1 MVVFDLNIA
10 PETFTRY
17 VDNSHARFITSEQS
31 LEFLTTLNK
40 QDISMQYT
48 TEFENENKQLN
59 FLQFQ
64 YLLESIN
71 KKRKNKTS
79 L

>member
-17 VDNSHARFITSEQS
+17 VDNSHPRFITSEQS